1 MALEGALRDLGLA
14 EVIQLLASGK
24 RTGCLR
30 VSGGAGAR
38 GALLR
43 FVDGAVTGG
52 RWDDERDPLVV
63 ALVAS
68 SLIDVDDRIA
78 AEQWSAEQST
88 RRSLVD
94 GLVETGALSARVR
107 DTVARRLLDD
117 LCFEL
122 TTLADGA
129 FSFTDSEPPLAGE
142 ATTGLSLSGE
152 ELFLDAARRR
162 DEWPAIERRIGSLG
176 AVPVVADCTGEGEL
190 AVPADGWRVLACVDG
205 ARTVRHIASA
215 AGMRLFETARWIS
228 RWIGLGVLTAQ
239 AHPDAR
245 EADAGDAGIAQLL
258 AHAERALVENR
269 FEVALSGARSA
280 LNHSPKSAIA
290 HVYAGRALLGL
301 GRSADWADEIML
313 AVQLDPVL
321 PEAQE
326 QLGYVAAR
334 RGEYD
339 TALRAWQHYLDAAPT
354 APDAARVRVALDAAT
369 QLQDLIS
376 AHAGT

>member
-24 RTGCLR
+24 RSGCLR

-38 GALLR
+38 AALLR
-43 FVDGAVTGG
+43 FADGAVTAG
-52 RWDDERDPLVV
+52 RWDDERDPVLV
-63 ALVAS
+63 ALVGAG
-68 SLIDVDDRIA
+68 LVDVDDRVA

-94 GLVETGALSARVR
+94 GLVETGVLSPRVR

-122 TTLADGA
+122 TTLADGT
-129 FSFTDSEPPLAGE
+129 FTFTDAEVPQPGE

-162 DEWPAIERRIGSLG
+162 DEWPAIEKRIGALS
-176 AVPVVADCTGEGEL
+176 AVPSLADCTADGEL

-205 ARTVRHIASA
+205 ARTVRHIATA

-228 RWIGLGVLTAQ
+228 RWVGLGVLTV
-239 AHPDAR
+239 DAVS
-245 EADAGDAGIAQLL
+245 AGGGTDGGDASIAQLL
-258 AHAERALVENR
+258 AHAERALAEHR
-269 FEVALSGARSA
+269 WDAALASARSA
-280 LNHSPKSAIA
+280 LSHSPSSAIA
-290 HVYAGRALLGL
+290 HVLAGRALLGL
-301 GRSADWADEIML
+301 GRTADWADEIHV
-313 AVQLDPVL
+313 AVQLDPEL

-326 QLGYVAAR
+326 QLGFVAAR
-334 RGEYD
+334 RGEYG
-339 TALRAWQHYLDAAPT
+339 TALRAWQHYLAAAPMS
-354 APDAARVRVALDAAT
+354 PDAQRIRVAREAAA
-369 QLQDLIS
+369 QLQDLLT
-376 AHAGT
+376 AHAGP